1 MSLKSPLDGS
11 KRKRCVRQATSD
23 AFSQATVHS
32 YCQKVIVIQMLF
44 VIAVREKCYRDHGDI
59 RSMEEKPSLRG

>member
-23 AFSQATVHS
+23 VFSQATVHS
-32 YCQKVIVIQMLF
+32 YCQKVIQMLF
-44 VIAVREKCYRDHGDI
+44 VIAVREKC
-59 RSMEEKPSLRG
+59 